1 MTNRFTLGL
10 LSCAIIFSG
19 IAYGQANVN
28 EGLETAFIYVDGTLG
43 SDSNPG
49 TQAEPFK
56 TIGKGASVAV
66 TNNQHGI
73 GTKVTIN
80 PGTYREHIALASS
93 SSTTSLPITFE
104 AATKNL
110 VQISGTDVWTGW
122 QTYSGNPNIY
132 TNAWPYAWGLC
143 PRATTGPVEQEINL
157 RREMIFVNQ
166 ALLTQV
172 LTFSQL
178 TPGTFFVD
186 ETSGT
191 AYIYPALGTN
201 ISTANIEVATRG
213 SLFSTFNVSNIVLRG
228 LRFERG
234 NDCRDNDTVTV
245 NGGSNILIDAVGFN
259 WNNSG
264 GFGINRSTMFTVR
277 NSGARHNG
285 QRGFKSFEAKNGVW
299 TGGESDYNNW
309 RGAQGGIYGW
319 AAGGFYFYGQ
329 HNNTVT
335 NLKMFFNMTHALHWD
350 TDNADIT
357 ARNLVAAYNLRD
369 GFVVEKSEGPV
380 FIGASH
386 ACFNAPMNLYYDG
399 GMVLRASTF
408 VTLANNSFADNFGSQ
423 IPIIGIQGGVP
434 MPVTNYET
442 GEQYNLV
449 SANLNMHNN
458 VVQSLPGQQ
467 LFDDYDQAGT
477 AWTDM
482 QSTLVSDNN
491 TWWNPSDAQPFTVP
505 VPAYFTTISWK
516 DWLTTTGQDTHS
528 VFKAPATDPT
538 IACQATADAPDYWF
552 ANFDNGAL
560 TVTAGTAA
568 TYTLFL
574 LPLGGFTGQTFFTS
588 NGVSLIPGASLSWSK
603 GSLNT
608 SGTVTFKVK
617 TSASTPT
624 GSYPVTLA
632 AQSGNLTR
640 TVTVF
645 VNVK

>member
-1 MTNRFTLGL
+1 MKNRFILGL
-10 LSCAIIFSG
+10 LSCTVIVSG
-19 IAYGQANVN
+19 ISHGQANVN
-28 EGLETAFIYVDGTLG
+28 EGLETAFIYVDGKTG

-56 TIGKGASVAV
+56 TVGKAAAVAV
-66 TNNQHGI
+66 SNNQHGI
-73 GTKVTIN
+73 GTRVTIN
-80 PGTYREHIALASS
+80 PAIYRESISVRSS
-93 SSTTSLPITFE
+93 SSSTSLPITFE
-104 AATKNL
+104 AATNNEAE
-110 VQISGTDVWTGW
+110 ISGTDVWTGW
-122 QTYSGNPNIY
+122 QPETGNPNIY
-132 TNAWPYAWGLC
+132 THAWPYTWGLC
-143 PRATTGPVEQEINL
+143 SRATTGPVEQAINL

-166 ALLTQV
+166 VLLTQV
-172 LTFSQL
+172 LTLPQL

-186 ETSGT
+186 EGSGT
-191 AYIYPALGTN
+191 AYIYPAIGTN
-201 ISTANIEVATRG
+201 INTSDVEVATRA
-213 SLFSTFNVSNIVLRG
+213 SLFNGFKVSNVVLRG
-228 LRFERG
+228 IRFERG
-234 NDCRDNDTVTV
+234 NDCRDHDTVTF

-264 GFGINRSTMFTVR
+264 GLAINGATMFTVR
-277 NSGARHNG
+277 NSLARHNG
-285 QRGFKSFEAKNGVW
+285 QRGFISFEAKNGVW
-299 TGGESDYNNW
+299 TGSESDYNNW

-329 HNNTVT
+329 HSNTVT
-335 NLKMFFNMTHALHWD
+335 NLKMFFNMTHGLHWD
-350 TDNADIT
+350 TDNANIT

-369 GFVVEKSEGPV
+369 GLVVEKSEGPV
-380 FIGASH
+380 FIGGSH

-408 VTLANNSFADNFGSQ
+408 VTLANNSFADNLGSQ
-423 IPIIGIQGGVP
+423 IPIIGIKGGVP

-442 GEQYNLV
+442 GQQYSLVTENLT
-449 SANLNMHNN
+449 MHSN

-477 AWTDM
+477 AWTDLL
-482 QSTLVSDNN
+482 STLVSDNN
-491 TWWNPSDAQPFTVP
+491 TWWNPSDAQPFTFP

-516 DWLTTTGQDTHS
+516 DWLANTGQDTHS

-538 IACQATADAPDYWF
+538 IPCQATADAPDYWF

-560 TVTAGTAA
+560 TVTAGQQAA
-568 TYTLFL
+568 YTLFL

-588 NGVSLIPGASLSWSK
+588 NGVSQIPGASLSWSK
-603 GSLNT
+603 SSLNT
-608 SGTVTFKVK
+608 SGTVMFRVK
-617 TSASTPT
+617 TSTSTPA

-645 VNVK
+645 VNVQ